1 MDRAG
6 LTVGV
11 SRRRWVATFRGGVA
25 VALLAAVLAGCARPQ
40 PSPRR
45 AAMPKQTPVTGAS
58 EHMQTE
64 ALVGQRSLPEPSPQK
79 LPRWRGFNLLE
90 KFRWEGADRRFEER
104 DFAWIAE
111 WGFNFVR
118 LPMDYRCWTE
128 PGDWTRL
135 RESALRQIDEAVR
148 FGEQYDIHV
157 CLNFHRAPG
166 YTVAQP
172 PEPRSLWTDEE
183 AQRVCALH
191 WAAFARRY
199 RGVPNR
205 LVSFN
210 LLNEPASVSPQVH
223 RRVIERLVEAIRAE
237 DAQRLII
244 CDGRDYG
251 NTPPV
256 ELVGLGVAAATRG
269 YQPMRLTHYRA
280 EWVRGSESWP
290 VPEYP
295 LRDGPTLWNKETLQ
309 ARQIEPWRRLEA
321 QGMGV
326 MVGEFGAYNKTPH
339 AVVLAWMRDCL
350 ELWRAA
356 GWGYALWNFRGSFG
370 ILDSGRSDVAYEP
383 WRGHLLDRAML
394 DLLRE

>member
-1 MDRAG
+1 M
-6 LTVGV
+6 
-11 SRRRWVATFRGGVA
+11 
-25 VALLAAVLAGCARPQ
+25 
-40 PSPRR
+40 
-45 AAMPKQTPVTGAS
+45 
-58 EHMQTE
+58 
-64 ALVGQRSLPEPSPQK
+64 GQRSLPEPSPQK

-90 KFRWEGADRRFEER
+90 KFRWEGVDRRFEER

-111 WGFNFVR
+111 WGFTFVR

-135 RESALRQIDEAVR
+135 REPALRQIDEAAR
-148 FGEQYDIHV
+148 FGEQYGVHV

-205 LVSFN
+205 LLSFN
-210 LLNEPASVSPQVH
+210 LLNEPANVSPQAH
-223 RRVIERLVEAIRAE
+223 RRVIERLVEAIRVE

-256 ELVGLGVAAATRG
+256 ELAGLGVAAATRG
-269 YQPMRLTHYRA
+269 YQPIRLTHYRA

-290 VPEYP
+290 APEYP
-295 LRDGPTLWNKETLQ
+295 LRDGATLWNKDTLR
-309 ARQIEPWRRLEA
+309 ARQIEPWQRLEA
-321 QGMGV
+321 AGVGV

-339 AVVLAWMRDCL
+339 AVVLAWVRDCL

-370 ILDSGRSDVAYEP
+370 ILDSGRRDVAYEP